1 MEFKSTKIRDPKRRK
16 ISARSIS
23 VSISI
28 LVSLAI
34 IIFLSIGTVKAFKNI
49 DFSTFLSLA
58 GSDLQSDAYGHT
70 NFLILGI
77 GGGSHDGADLTDSII
92 IASLDNETKELTMLS
107 IPRDLYVKDALL
119 FDSKVNEVYYRAKE
133 HFGSSIKGIDYM
145 KSKIEELVGAP
156 VHYWVKV
163 DFQGFKDFIDALG
176 GIDVTVTENINDP
189 FYPKDGTILY
199 EPFNITKGDHH
210 LDGELALK
218 YARSRETT
226 SDFDRAR
233 RQQQIIYA
241 AKQKALS
248 ANILIN
254 KSKIEGILDVLKSNI
269 ETNITVKEIL
279 TLGSMAKDL
288 TEDKILHRLIHDDP
302 GLCGGLL
309 YTPNRSDYNGM
320 FVLIPAGGLE
330 FLHKYADLNFNYPL
344 ISKENSTIE
353 LLNGTPRAGAAAE
366 TKQILRRFC
375 FDIVKFGNAGTKDI
389 PYTTY
394 YYRQKTDVN
403 GKPIESRPKALDF
416 LEKVIPGKESTT
428 MPIEYATSTAD
439 IIIVLGA
446 DYTNSKDYM
455 EDAFYSLPVSTP
467 TPATPTIEDGTAA
480 TTETP
485 ASTTPTETPAATE
498 PATPQN

>member
-1 MEFKSTKIRDPKRRK
+1 MDFKLNKIREPKQRK
-16 ISARSIS
+16 ISAKSL
-23 VSISI
+23 SISI
-28 LVSLAI
+28 SLLISLAI
-34 IIFLSIGTVKAFKNI
+34 IIFLSIGIVKAFKNI
-49 DFSTFLSLA
+49 DFSTVLSLA
-58 GSDLQSDAYGHT
+58 GSELKTDTYGHT

-77 GGGSHDGADLTDSII
+77 GGGTHEGADLTDSILV
-92 IASLDNETKELTMLS
+92 ASLDNETKELTLLS

-133 HFGSSIKGIDYM
+133 HFGSSIKGIEYM
-145 KSKIEELVGAP
+145 KGKIEELVGIP
-156 VHYWVKV
+156 IHYWVKV
-163 DFQGFKDFIDALG
+163 DFQGFKDFIDSLG
-176 GIDVTVTENINDP
+176 GIEITVTENLNDP
-189 FYPKDGTILY
+189 FYPKDGTFLY
-199 EPFNITKGDHH
+199 EPFSITKGDHH
-210 LDGELALK
+210 MDGELALK

-241 AKQKALS
+241 VKQKALS
-248 ANILIN
+248 ANILMD
-254 KSKIEGILDVLKSNI
+254 KTKIENILDVLKANI

-288 TEDKILHRLIHDDP
+288 TEDKILHRLVHDDP

-309 YTPNRSDYNGM
+309 YVPDRSAYNGM

-330 FLHKYADLNFNYPL
+330 FLYKYADLNFNYPL
-344 ISKENSTIE
+344 IAKENTTIE

-389 PYTTY
+389 LYTTY

-403 GKPIESRPKALDF
+403 GNKIDSRPKALDF

-428 MPIEYATSTAD
+428 IPIEYASSTAD
-439 IIIVLGA
+439 IIIEIGA

-455 EDAFYSLPVSTP
+455 EDAFYSLPVIAP
-467 TPATPTIEDGTAA
+467 TPAT
-480 TTETP
+480 
-485 ASTTPTETPAATE
+485 TE
-498 PATPQN
+498 PATTTDPEAPTTPSTDSTPATIETN

>member
-1 MEFKSTKIRDPKRRK
+1 MDFKLNKIREPKQRK
-16 ISARSIS
+16 ISAKSL
-23 VSISI
+23 SISI
-28 LVSLAI
+28 SLLISLAI
-34 IIFLSIGTVKAFKNI
+34 IIFLSIGIVKAFKNI
-49 DFSTFLSLA
+49 DFSTVLSLA
-58 GSDLQSDAYGHT
+58 GSELKTDTYGHT

-77 GGGSHDGADLTDSII
+77 GGGTHEGADLTDSILV
-92 IASLDNETKELTMLS
+92 ASLDNETKELTLLS

-133 HFGSSIKGIDYM
+133 HFGSSIKGIEYM
-145 KSKIEELVGAP
+145 KGKIEELVGIP
-156 VHYWVKV
+156 IHYWVKV
-163 DFQGFKDFIDALG
+163 DFQGFKDFIDSLG
-176 GIDVTVTENINDP
+176 GIEITVTENLNDP
-189 FYPKDGTILY
+189 FYPKDGTFLY
-199 EPFNITKGDHH
+199 EPFSITKGDHH
-210 LDGELALK
+210 MDGELALK

-241 AKQKALS
+241 VKQKALS
-248 ANILIN
+248 ANILMD
-254 KSKIEGILDVLKSNI
+254 KTKIENILDVLKANI

-288 TEDKILHRLIHDDP
+288 TEDKILHRLVHDDP

-309 YTPNRSDYNGM
+309 YVPDRSAYNGM

-330 FLHKYADLNFNYPL
+330 FLYKYADLNFNYPL
-344 ISKENSTIE
+344 IAKENTTIE

-389 PYTTY
+389 LYTTY

-403 GKPIESRPKALDF
+403 GNKIDSRPKALDF

-428 MPIEYATSTAD
+428 IPIEYASSTAD
-439 IIIVLGA
+439 IIIEIGA

-455 EDAFYSLPVSTP
+455 EDAFYSLPVIAP
-467 TPATPTIEDGTAA
+467 TPATTEPETTTNTKNPTTPSTDSTPATIET
-480 TTETP
+480 
-485 ASTTPTETPAATE
+485 
-498 PATPQN
+498 N